1 MHSAARGIIWRSRAY
16 SGAKA
21 GRAGCIRIRWF
32 RNCEWRAGGRISARS
47 ARNCPTRPTTTCILF
62 HLVCLRG
69 PCVVCAR
76 ILDMKLFFYGP
87 NTYALRKQV
96 MQMVGAYVAKA
107 GSDLGLVRIDGAAA
121 SVQELTAA
129 LEAVPFLA
137 SSRLVI
143 VEGVVANKAVAGQL
157 AGLLAR
163 VPDTT
168 VAVFVEREVDQ
179 RTAAFKTLKTCD
191 RVVKF
196 EPLSGVR
203 LPAWV
208 RDEAGRLGGRMD
220 AQAARVLVDLA
231 GEDQWRLAEELNK
244 LVNYDPQ
251 VTPATVQA
259 LVVPGIERSIFDLVE
274 SMTSGRSSEALHQYR
289 ELLAQKQ
296 SEIYVLTMIQWQLRN
311 LLLAKTA
318 PAGLSP
324 GELAQAAGLS
334 PFVAGKA
341 VAARGRVSEPALV
354 AAFRLAAACE
364 YDIKPG
370 RKPAEAAVEHLI
382 WRGCG

>member
-1 MHSAARGIIWRSRAY
+1 
-16 SGAKA
+16 
-21 GRAGCIRIRWF
+21 
-32 RNCEWRAGGRISARS
+32 
-47 ARNCPTRPTTTCILF
+47 
-62 HLVCLRG
+62 
-69 PCVVCAR
+69 
-76 ILDMKLFFYGP
+76 
-87 NTYALRKQV
+87 

-364 YDIKPG
+364 YDIKTG

-382 WRGCG
+382 WRVCEAVSGQLAWPG